1 MAGNRLL
8 GCQKVFFN
16 EILIYA
22 SLSNVFLKNR
32 KKSIFHIFFKIFS
45 PKNAENSADRA
56 EIGQIMLPT
65 PPDTSKH
72 FSKNFAVNNSH
83 SLFRNPKKSGLA
95 LKLQKRQFSNFL
107 EYSRKF

>member
-1 MAGNRLL
+1 MAGNWLL
-8 GCQKVFFN
+8 GRQKVFFN
-16 EILIYA
+16 QILIYT
-22 SLSNVFLKNR
+22 SLLNVFLKNR
-32 KKSIFHIFFKIFS
+32 KKSIFQIFFKIFRQ
-45 PKNAENSADRA
+45 KMAEISADRP

-72 FSKNFAVNNSH
+72 FSKNFAVVNSH

-95 LKLQKRQFSNFL
+95 LKPQKRQFSNFL